1 MSFFQNLFGKKKES
15 LHNALYK
22 TRTSAFSKIL
32 NFLKGRQQ
40 LDTQTIEDLEQFLIA
55 ADVGTETTFYLLEQL
70 EKNTHKNQDAVVLL
84 KEEIQKIFARSFD
97 YSQNTPLLSAAKPYV
112 ILVVGING
120 VGKTTSIAKLMH
132 LYKSEKKEILL
143 GAADTFRAAAI
154 EQLEKWAQ
162 RLNVPII
169 KREQGADPASVAYDS
184 LKSGI
189 AKDKDIVLIDT
200 AGRLHTKQPLMEEL
214 GKIQRTLQKIQP
226 DTPQEVLLVL
236 DGATGQNVL
245 RQVQEFAAITAVSGL
260 IVTKLDGSSKGGLLI
275 NLAHHFKIPIR
286 YIGVGEQP
294 EDLLFFNPND
304 YIETLFSEHNPDA
317 R

>member
-1 MSFFQNLFGKKKES
+1 MSFFQNLFGKKKEQ

-22 TRTSAFSKIL
+22 IQTSTFSKIL
-32 NFLKGRQQ
+32 NFLKGHQQ
-40 LDTQTIEDLEQFLIA
+40 LDAQTIEDLEEFLIA

-70 EKNTHKNQDAVVLL
+70 EKNNKKNQDALILL

-97 YSQNTPLLSAAKPYV
+97 YTKNTPFLSDAKPYV

-162 RLNVPII
+162 RLDVPIV

-184 LKSGI
+184 LKSSI
-189 AKDKDIVLIDT
+189 AKNKDILLIDT

-226 DTPQEVLLVL
+226 DAPQEVLLVL

-245 RQVQEFAAITAVSGL
+245 RQVREFAAITAVSGL

-275 NLAHHFKIPIR
+275 NLAYHFQIPIR

-294 EDLLFFNPND
+294 EDLLFFNPHE
-304 YIETLFSEHNPDA
+304 YIETLFSERHT
-317 R
+317 